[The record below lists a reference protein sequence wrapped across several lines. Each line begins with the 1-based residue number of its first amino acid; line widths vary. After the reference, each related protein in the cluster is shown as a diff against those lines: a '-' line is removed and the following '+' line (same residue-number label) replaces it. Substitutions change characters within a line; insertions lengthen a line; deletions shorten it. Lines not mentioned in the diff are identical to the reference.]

1 MEFLS
6 PVVAL
11 ADAHCQ
17 PHVRR
22 FAHCEYGECYIVFDR
37 RDRSKEV
44 WRRSSDYSLE
54 EASNIVPESSPSTL
68 NSEYD
73 ALKTTFDPNTITSNR
88 GHFQPWAHLRHP
100 EVTRAFRFS
109 YPTLGVAA
117 LNTVYLWDVRTGALA
132 QTIDNTQFIWNED
145 EDTDA
150 GAEPILGNINYIEV
164 SPQYVFLCGIYALRV
179 FSRQTGRCVLDWPSS
194 QDLYGQWWYGLSLE
208 APVFQPL
215 DLTSRQPSQHSTSI
229 PTKWP
234 SIFLAYA
241 CSNWISP
248 AWRRFSSGSE
258 VSMSSISTVT
268 PSPTQKVHATHY
280 AITDTFRSF
289 LPCGNRICTIP
300 KSRQG

>member
-73 ALKTTFDPNTITSNR
+73 ALKTTFDRDTVTTNR
-88 GHFQPWAHLRHP
+88 GHFQPWAHLRQP
-100 EVTRAFRFS
+100 EATRAFRFS

-208 APVFQPL
+208 ALEGQDIYGAAVLKHEVVARRQERFPDHLAVRNEFIAGALPSLVQV
-215 DLTSRQPSQHSTSI
+215 DLEVDDIFSSAYFVVRTPSS
-229 PTKWP
+229 
-234 SIFLAYA
+234 
-241 CSNWISP
+241 CSP
-248 AWRRFSSGSE
+248 AELFE
-258 VSMSSISTVT
+258 
-268 PSPTQKVHATHY
+268 A
-280 AITDTFRSF
+280 
-289 LPCGNRICTIP
+289 GNH
-300 KSRQG
+300 S